1 LLKLKV
7 FNIKIGLL
15 SRMARF
21 PLVLMALAV
30 LSCREGA
37 NDKSSAA
44 IGSAGVSSAGVS
56 QPASAK
62 SRVVYAKGFTIDYF
76 DAYKEVKIF
85 SHSAA
90 STDTLDFLLLPAE
103 AAVPAGHPHAHVIR
117 IPVQSMIAGG
127 STQIAQA
134 DFAGVADRITGVGN
148 GQYVINPLV
157 REGLRTG
164 RVRQVGLE
172 GNLNNELVI
181 SMRPGVMMTMTDPDA
196 AFGEYKTLIDAGIPV
211 LPNADWLE
219 TTPLGKAEWV
229 RLMGALTNREEEVNR
244 KFDSVAQTY
253 QRLASIGKA
262 TANQPSVIIGMPFKG
277 TWYTP
282 AGESYMAQL
291 LRDAGASYHWAD
303 TKGTGSLALTFE
315 TLAPEALKAD
325 FWLDVGDINS
335 REEILA
341 QDTRFGAFRS
351 FRSDAIYSYNRRV
364 NDAGSS
370 DYWETGAVNPQKVLA
385 DLIRIL
391 HPGALPADTL
401 IYYKQIK

>member
-1 LLKLKV
+1 
-7 FNIKIGLL
+7 
-15 SRMARF
+15 MARF
-21 PLVLMALAV
+21 PLVFMVLAV

-37 NDKSSAA
+37 NDKSSSG
-44 IGSAGVSSAGVS
+44 ISVSQN

-62 SRVVYAKGFTIDYF
+62 SRVVYAQGFTIGYF
-76 DAYKEVKIF
+76 DGYKEVKIF
-85 SHSAA
+85 NHSAA
-90 STDTLDFLLLPAE
+90 SADTLDYLLLPAG

-117 IPVQSMIAGG
+117 IPVQSIIASG

-134 DFAGVADRITGVGN
+134 DFAGVADRITGVGD

-172 GNLNNELVI
+172 SNLNNELVI
-181 SMRPGVMMTMTDPDA
+181 SMRPGVMMTMTNPDA

-229 RLMGALTNREEEVNR
+229 KLMGALTNREDGVNR
-244 KFDSVAQTY
+244 KFDSVVQTY
-253 QRLASIGKA
+253 QRLAAIGNTTTNK
-262 TANQPSVIIGMPFKG
+262 PSVIIGMPFKG

-282 AGESYMAQL
+282 AGGSYMAQL
-291 LRDAGASYHWAD
+291 LRDAGAGYHWAD
-303 TKGTGSLALTFE
+303 TRGTGSLALTFE
-315 TLAPEALKAD
+315 TVAPEALAAD
-325 FWLDVGDINS
+325 FWLDVGDVNS

-351 FRSDAIYSYNRRV
+351 FRTDAIYNYNHRV

-370 DYWETGAVNPQKVLA
+370 DYWETGAVNPQWVLA

-391 HPGALPADTL
+391 HPGALPTDTL